1 MPCLPRTAPRDF
13 RALRL
18 AAQLQKPS
26 APSPPLATVTE
37 HPRLR
42 WGSTGMPPPEIYSS
56 VLGSL
61 FFFLVL
67 FLFFEA
73 SECQRPGLAR
83 QMDRGRQRRLP
94 HPPVPHRRRR
104 RPQDRLPRGIALTIR
119 PVFIIDSAKKIRLTT
134 MYPASCVRDTAET
147 LGVIG
152 EKGVTTPTGW
162 QVGEDVVVRPAVS
175 TADAKRKSGEGNVR
189 EVRPYSRLTTI

>member
-42 WGSTGMPPPEIYSS
+42 WGSTGMHPLKSTRRSWGVSS
-56 VLGSL
+56 SSSSSSSSSRRQSASGLDSHAKWIEDVNAVSPTPRSPIVADADRKIASL
-61 FFFLVL
+61 
-67 FLFFEA
+67 
-73 SECQRPGLAR
+73 
-83 QMDRGRQRRLP
+83 
-94 HPPVPHRRRR
+94 
-104 RPQDRLPRGIALTIR
+104 GIALTIR